1 MQKNVYVRDRDN
13 FFLESSWEMDQTEK
27 NVHLSS
33 ITDILNSGE

>member
-1 MQKNVYVRDRDN
+1 MAVGIEII
-13 FFLESSWEMDQTEK
+13 FLESSWEMDQTEK